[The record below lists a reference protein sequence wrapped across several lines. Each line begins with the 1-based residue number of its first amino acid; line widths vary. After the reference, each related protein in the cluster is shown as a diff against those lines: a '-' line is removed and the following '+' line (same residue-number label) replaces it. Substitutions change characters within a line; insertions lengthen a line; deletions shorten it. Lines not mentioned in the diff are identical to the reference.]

1 MSFIEAKDLVH
12 EYIMRDEEGNV
23 EGVQVALD
31 HLDLNVEQGQF
42 IAVLGHNGSG
52 KSTFAKH
59 LNALL
64 VPSEGTLYVGG
75 MDVSDGSLTYDIR
88 QTAGMV
94 FQNADNQIVSS
105 IIEDDVAF
113 GPENLGVAPEEIRK
127 RVDDSLAAVN
137 MGEYKNKSPHMLS
150 GGQKQRIAIA
160 GAVAMKP
167 DCIIFD
173 EPTSMLDPQGR
184 KEVIRIIKDLNKE
197 GITTILITHFMEEAA
212 VADRILIID
221 RGKAVMDG
229 APKEIF
235 SQKEKLKELGL
246 DIPMAVRMAGRL
258 RAQGI
263 DVPEEL
269 VAESDL
275 IDFLSEMI
283 A

>member
-1 MSFIEAKDLVH
+1 
-12 EYIMRDEEGNV
+12 
-23 EGVQVALD
+23 
-31 HLDLNVEQGQF
+31 
-42 IAVLGHNGSG
+42 
-52 KSTFAKH
+52 
-59 LNALL
+59 
-64 VPSEGTLYVGG
+64 
-75 MDVSDGSLTYDIR
+75 
-88 QTAGMV
+88 
-94 FQNADNQIVSS
+94 
-105 IIEDDVAF
+105 
-113 GPENLGVAPEEIRK
+113 
-127 RVDDSLAAVN
+127 
-137 MGEYKNKSPHMLS
+137 
-150 GGQKQRIAIA
+150 
-160 GAVAMKP
+160 
-167 DCIIFD
+167 
-173 EPTSMLDPQGR
+173 
-184 KEVIRIIKDLNKE
+184 
-197 GITTILITHFMEEAA
+197 MEEAA